1 MGRVGAGWTKAGV
14 QQGECRREAEEPVR
28 QAVMGAD
35 WGSIAKMD
43 SRTTWEVD
51 WAGLCGRQDRSAAP
65 LSVFVTAP
73 RIVSGKGS
81 PEGPAAQWRGKWMEG
96 ECDSLGCPKQAVPS
110 GAQLPH

>member
-51 WAGLCGRQDRSAAP
+51 WAGLCGRQDRSWASH
-65 LSVFVTAP
+65 LFSHL
-73 RIVSGKGS
+73 KYEGS
-81 PEGPAAQWRGKWMEG
+81 WL
-96 ECDSLGCPKQAVPS
+96 DDI
-110 GAQLPH
+110 

>member
-51 WAGLCGRQDRSAAP
+51 WAGLCGRQDP
-65 LSVFVTAP
+65 KG
-73 RIVSGKGS
+73 VSGGW
-81 PEGPAAQWRGKWMEG
+81 P
-96 ECDSLGCPKQAVPS
+96 CHSLGS
-110 GAQLPH
+110 GVWGEEEGCGS